1 MARYVIKSPE
11 LPGGQYITKDVEY
24 SPTFRQAAIVVA
36 RESGKDPSEML
47 KALKATGG
55 VKQSELLSIEPAGP
69 LFDPSEP
76 IEPGK
81 RGIPAGAAAVPA
93 DLPSEEAASQAISR
107 QDELASRWLA
117 GAATGATAGALG
129 QALKAVEATPAAIAG
144 AVSDPS
150 TAKRELLEWITKDE
164 EVAPADPKRAPQTF
178 SEMVMDPVT
187 LTKEE
192 QVAPFEKG
200 FETGEEIGPGLTES
214 LVRDPG
220 RLLTEPG
227 EFFEESPIA
236 AGITGL
242 TLAAP
247 IIGAAARAAGKVP
260 TVQAGFRAA
269 RLKKVLKEA
278 SPEARAELESVL
290 KMSEDAKVA
299 AKESAGVSARA
310 ERAAD
315 APTVEGFALNEA
327 DIVGKR
333 AGFEDD
339 FGRALGPMKDKVVI
353 SDQALLDE
361 ALARGINEPAQAL
374 ALVAAKVKRGEM
386 LNAVEEVGINA
397 AVGRLT
403 KMADDAME
411 QAAQLNAMGN
421 AGDAAA
427 AWSKAEAHVLDM
439 DKLLAAGIDSG
450 SDLGRAM
457 RARRIILR
465 DDMSIAGLRR
475 KMAAVSDEPMT
486 PQRWN
491 AMKEISEDG
500 AVAKEEFEG
509 AYAAFSEIDKRMVK
523 AVKDSDRSMQDL
535 LDAPW
540 TRAADDYTDA
550 VKNVQKAQ
558 RKANALVESAKP
570 MWRQAS
576 DFALSALTE
585 RSLRASLDLSAMS
598 TQAALSLFSHPLHG
612 LMSTA
617 ESFMM
622 LTPKRAARLVL
633 DPRTKKLPYFD
644 RVRYGGMYR
653 DAWGKSRSAS
663 GLRLYEMPGVPSIG
677 GMAERE
683 IEYASS
689 LFDQMSAWKGAPGAT
704 ARAIKGVVIDPSER
718 LYAGFLN
725 GLRMRMFDE
734 YAKLVL
740 GKSFFTSK
748 GKLNRQQVQAMQPVA
763 NFVNAATGYG
773 RLPFDLTQ
781 RTRGLLWSP
790 RQLGATLEMSTGAP
804 FWQAVGRLGTATGN
818 RKAMARTTM
827 ALGAGMGQ
835 QAAVGM
841 AILGGMQAGLGWDVD
856 ISLRQSPGTWGK
868 AFNPETGE
876 SFDPWS
882 GRQQIA
888 RALVGMGT
896 GGVFNSKGD
905 FSRFGVSFGSSW
917 GSFLADTID
926 PKLAPGLVRIT
937 ADAIKDKV
945 YGGEVG
951 QFELWSALGE
961 TYVPISMQNMYE
973 MANADGD
980 PGLAAKLGSVGLIRA
995 NNYTLRQD
1003 VNAESEGGF
1012 NPVRMLRGE
1021 DPEEGP
1027 LVRAWDSIDDIFQS
1041 ATDALEKEL
1050 K

>member
-11 LPGGQYITKDVEY
+11 LPGGQYITKDVEHP
-24 SPTFRQAAIVVA
+24 PTFRQAAIVVA
-36 RESGKDPSEML
+36 RESGKDPAEML

-55 VKQSELLSIEPAGP
+55 VKQSELLSIEPTGR

-76 IEPGK
+76 VEPGK
-81 RGIPAGAAAVPA
+81 RGIPAGAAAIPSDAEPRQAARQAVRRQSHLAAKFAIAAVPA
-93 DLPSEEAASQAISR
+93 AAAGTIKALSDIYTDPLGSGMERLEEYLG
-107 QDELASRWLA
+107 DKP
-117 GAATGATAGALG
+117 GAAPTMKGEGRSFAE
-129 QALKAVEATPAAIAG
+129 AVAEPI
-144 AVSDPS
+144 
-150 TAKRELLEWITKDE
+150 I
-164 EVAPADPKRAPQTF
+164 
-178 SEMVMDPVT
+178 

-192 QVAPFEKG
+192 QAAPFEAGVKSG
-200 FETGEEIGPGLTES
+200 VEAGELIGES
-214 LVRDPG
+214 IVGDPIRLV
-220 RLLTEPG
+220 TEPG
-227 EFFEESPIA
+227 EFWEESPVA
-236 AGITGL
+236 AGLTGL

-247 IIGAAARAAGKVP
+247 IIVAAARGARHVP

-269 RLKKVLKEA
+269 RTKKVLKEA
-278 SPEARAELESVL
+278 SPEARADLEAVL
-290 KMSEDAKVA
+290 KRSEDAKQA
-299 AKESAGVSARA
+299 AKDSAKKASDREA
-310 ERAAD
+310 ELRRLQG
-315 APTVEGFALNEA
+315 EGFALNEA

-333 AGFEDD
+333 AAFEGD
-339 FGRALGPMKDKVVI
+339 FGRALGPMKGKVVI
-353 SDQALLDE
+353 SDRALLDE
-361 ALARGINEPAQAL
+361 ALARKINEPDQAL
-374 ALVAAKVKRGEM
+374 ALVAVKAKRGEM
-386 LNAVEEVGINA
+386 LSAAEEVGINA

-403 KMADDAME
+403 KMADDAMSE
-411 QAAQLNAMGN
+411 AAQLNAVGN
-421 AGDAAA
+421 AADAAA
-427 AWSKAEAHVLDM
+427 AWRKAEAHVLDM

-465 DDMSIAGLRR
+465 DDMSIGGLRR

-486 PQRWN
+486 PQRWS
-491 AMKEISEDG
+491 AMKKVSDDG

-523 AVKDSDRSMQDL
+523 AVKDGDRGMQHV

-550 VKNVQKAQ
+550 VKNVQQAQ

-570 MWRQAS
+570 VWKQAA
-576 DFALSALTE
+576 DFTLSALTE

-612 LMSTA
+612 FMSTA
-617 ESFMM
+617 ESLMM

-653 DAWGKSRSAS
+653 DQWAKSRSAS
-663 GLRLYEMPGVPSIG
+663 GLRLYEVPGVPSVG
-677 GMAERE
+677 GMVERE
-683 IEYASS
+683 LEYASS
-689 LFDQMSAWKGAPGAT
+689 LFDQMSGWKGAPGFF
-704 ARAIKGVVIDPSER
+704 ARHTKALVTDPSER

-748 GKLNRQQVQAMQPVA
+748 GKLNKQQIQAMQPVA

-773 RLPFDLTQ
+773 RLPFGLTHKAG
-781 RTRGLLWSP
+781 GLLWSP

-804 FWQAVGRLGTATGN
+804 FWQAVGRLTTAKGN
-818 RKAMARTTM
+818 RKMLGRTTM
-827 ALGAGMGQ
+827 ALGVGMAQ
-835 QAAVGM
+835 QTAVGM
-841 AILGGMQAGLGWDVD
+841 GILGGMKAGLGWDVD
-856 ISLRQSPGTWGK
+856 LSLRQSPGRWGK

-888 RALVGMGT
+888 RALVAMGT

-917 GSFLADTID
+917 GGFMADVID
-926 PKLAPGLVRIT
+926 PKLAPGLVRVSW
-937 ADAIKDKV
+937 DAIKDQV

-951 QFELWSALGE
+951 QFNLWTALGE

-973 MANADGD
+973 LANADGD
-980 PGLAAKLGSVGLIRA
+980 PGLAAKLGSIGLIRA
-995 NNYTLRQD
+995 NNYTIEQD

-1041 ATDALEKEL
+1041 ATDALAKEL
-1050 K
+1050 E

>member
-24 SPTFRQAAIVVA
+24 APTFRQAAIVVA
-36 RESGKDPSEML
+36 RESGKDPAEML

-55 VKQSELLSIEPAGP
+55 VKQSELLSIEPAGQ

-76 IEPGK
+76 VQPGK
-81 RGIPAGAAAVPA
+81 RGIPAGAAVVPAELPSRQAGKRALKRQSQLAAEFAAAAVPSA
-93 DLPSEEAASQAISR
+93 IVGGVKALSDITQDPLGAGRERLEEY
-107 QDELASRWLA
+107 LAPKPEAPDGMKGEGRSFAEALA
-117 GAATGATAGALG
+117 
-129 QALKAVEATPAAIAG
+129 EPI
-144 AVSDPS
+144 
-150 TAKRELLEWITKDE
+150 I
-164 EVAPADPKRAPQTF
+164 
-178 SEMVMDPVT
+178 

-192 QVAPFEKG
+192 QAAPFEAG
-200 FETGEEIGPGLTES
+200 AAAGMEAGETLGEAAVGDPIR
-214 LVRDPG
+214 LV
-220 RLLTEPG
+220 TEPV
-227 EFFEESPIA
+227 EFFKESPVA
-236 AGITGL
+236 AGVTGL

-247 IIGAAARAAGKVP
+247 IIGAAARGAAKVP

-278 SPEARAELESVL
+278 SPEARAELEGVL
-290 KMSEDAKVA
+290 KMSADAKAA
-299 AKESAGVSARA
+299 AKGSASKSAKVDRTA
-310 ERAAD
+310 EAAE
-315 APTVEGFALNEA
+315 VEGFALNEA
-327 DIVGKR
+327 EIVGKR
-333 AGFEDD
+333 ALFEDD
-339 FGRALGPMKDKVVI
+339 FGRALGPMKDKVVV
-353 SDQALLDE
+353 SDRALLDE
-361 ALARGINEPAQAL
+361 ALARKINEPDQAL
-374 ALVAAKVKRGEM
+374 ALVAVKAKRGEM
-386 LNAVEEVGINA
+386 LSAAEEVGINA

-403 KMADDAME
+403 KMADDAMAE
-411 QAAQLNAMGN
+411 AAQLNAVGN
-421 AGDAAA
+421 TADAAA

-486 PQRWN
+486 RQRWN
-491 AMKEISEDG
+491 AMKQVSDEG
-500 AVAKEEFEG
+500 AEAKEEFEG

-523 AVKDSDRSMQDL
+523 AVKDGDRGMQDL

-550 VKNVQKAQ
+550 VKNVQQAQ

-570 MWRQAS
+570 MWRKAS

-598 TQAALSLFSHPLHG
+598 TQAALSLFSHPMHG
-612 LMSTA
+612 LMATA

-653 DAWGKSRSAS
+653 DQWAKSRSAS
-663 GLRLYEMPGVPSIG
+663 GLRLYEVPGVPSVG
-677 GMAERE
+677 GMVERE
-683 IEYASS
+683 LEYASS
-689 LFDQMSAWKGAPGAT
+689 LFDQMSGWKGAPGKV
-704 ARAIKGVVIDPSER
+704 ARGIKGYVTDPSER

-748 GKLNRQQVQAMQPVA
+748 GKLNKQQIQAMQPVA

-773 RLPFDLTQ
+773 RLPFGLTQ
-781 RTRGLLWSP
+781 KTGGLLWSP

-804 FWQAVGRLGTATGN
+804 FWQAVGRLTTAKGN
-818 RKAMARTTM
+818 RKMLGRTTM
-827 ALGAGMGQ
+827 ALGMGMAQ
-835 QAAVGM
+835 QTAVGM
-841 AILGGMQAGLGWDVD
+841 GILGGMKAGLGWDVD
-856 ISLRQSPGTWGK
+856 LSLRQSPGTWGK

-888 RALVGMGT
+888 RALVAMGT

-917 GSFLADTID
+917 GSFLADVID
-926 PKLAPGLVRIT
+926 PKLAPGLVRVT
-937 ADAIKDKV
+937 ADAIKDQV

-951 QFELWSALGE
+951 QFKLWKALGE
-961 TYVPISMQNMYE
+961 TYLPISMQNMWE
-973 MANADGD
+973 LANADGD
-980 PGLAAKLGSVGLIRA
+980 PGLAATLGTVGLLRA
-995 NNYTLRQD
+995 NNYTIEQD

-1012 NPVRMLRGE
+1012 NPVRILRGE

-1041 ATDALEKEL
+1041 ATDALAKEL
-1050 K
+1050 E